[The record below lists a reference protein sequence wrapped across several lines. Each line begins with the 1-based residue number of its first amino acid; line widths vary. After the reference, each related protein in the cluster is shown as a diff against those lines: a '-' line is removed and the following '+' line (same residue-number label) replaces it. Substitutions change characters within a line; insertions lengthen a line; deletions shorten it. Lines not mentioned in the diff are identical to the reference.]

1 MAKTTKTP
9 TRPKP
14 IEHEPLRLTA
24 HRHRLKEGHPQWTW
38 RARLARGD
46 GKRQA
51 VTLKHPESGA
61 TWFDAKD
68 KVGVRAAASALLAAC
83 LPEPSCPDEPHAW
96 RIETVEDLL
105 NAWVL
110 RGERRVTAGKL
121 RESTLAAYRQV
132 AARIL
137 FGPRARKGG
146 KERVRFLGLVELR
159 LRDLTPG
166 RLESWV
172 DSRLSAS
179 QGGAPHTLRG
189 DLKVLKAAHD
199 WGRRDYAE
207 LRARA
212 PLPPVRELALPGQI
226 WTSNRHTP
234 TAQEVLA
241 VLACLEGDRRL
252 AVELLW
258 ATGGRLDEVASIRA
272 GHILQRGMV
281 VMDGKTGP
289 RRTAIPE
296 ALHAALS
303 TRANELGPEDYLL
316 TGCTWVDRKK
326 WLGRVLSRGCAAAD
340 VPAFTANGIR
350 RAVVRRLRREG
361 VADEV
366 RLAMMG
372 HTEDVCRTH
381 YDDVD
386 DYEKR
391 KAVGQARLGGLAAA
405 DDNILEGPWASER
418 VQRTGTDDGSG
429 I

>member
-1 MAKTTKTP
+1 MATTQKP
-9 TRPKP
+9 PPRPKP
-14 IEHEPLRLTA
+14 IEHAPLRLTV
-24 HRHRLKEGHPQWTW
+24 HRHRLKEGRLQWTW
-38 RARLARGD
+38 RVRLARGA

-51 VTLKHPESGA
+51 VTLRHPESGT

-68 KVGVRAAASALLAAC
+68 RAGVRMAASALQAAG
-83 LPEPSCPDEPHAW
+83 LPEPSSPDEPHAW
-96 RIETVEDLL
+96 RLETVEDLL

-110 RGERRVTAGKL
+110 RGERRAAAGKL

-137 FGPRARKGG
+137 FGPRVRRGA
-146 KERVRFLGLVELR
+146 KERVRSLGLVELS
-159 LRDLTPG
+159 LRDLSPG
-166 RLESWV
+166 RLEHWV
-172 DSRLSAS
+172 DSRLSAK

-189 DLKVLKAAHD
+189 DIKVLKAAHD
-199 WGRRDYAE
+199 WGRRDYAD
-207 LRARA
+207 LRAQA
-212 PLPPVRELALPGQI
+212 PLPPIRELASQGHV

-241 VLACLEGDRRL
+241 VQARLDGDQRL

-272 GHILQRGMV
+272 RHILRHGMV
-281 VMDGKTGP
+281 VMEGKTGP

-296 ALHAALS
+296 NLHAALL
-303 TRANELGPEDYLL
+303 AHAGKLDPEDFLL
-316 TGCTWVDRKK
+316 TGCTWVDRKG
-326 WLGRVLSRGCAAAD
+326 WLGRVLKRGCSAAD

-372 HTEDVCRTH
+372 HTEAVCRTH

-386 DYEKR
+386 DIEKR
-391 KAVGQARLGGLAAA
+391 KAVGQAKLGELAAA
-405 DDNILEGPWASER
+405 DAKVIEGPWVQER
-418 VQRTGTDDGSG
+418 VQRTGTDDESG